1 MAQVRPRAAVLAT
14 IGAAGIGASA
24 YFVWLAGRTPEQIP
38 LRKLL
43 LVGEVTGDATS
54 YWQSMAAPLVVVSA
68 VALLGAVLLSR
79 LVLLVALLLGLTTA
93 GLWAATDLL
102 ETEGPITV
110 DAIGI
115 GAWISAGAML
125 LLLIGLSALR
135 KRGPDDEDAEL
146 DEDESDDA
154 AVPDTDLEP
163 SSSPFGPLPRSYSAD
178 D

>member
-24 YFVWLAGRTPEQIP
+24 YFVWLAGRTPERIP

-43 LVGEVTGDATS
+43 LVGEVTGDAPS

-68 VALLGAVLLSR
+68 LALVGAVLLSR
-79 LVLLVALLLGLTTA
+79 LVLLVAFLLALTTA
-93 GLWAATDLL
+93 GLWVATDLL
-102 ETEGPITV
+102 ETDGPITV
-110 DAIGI
+110 DIIGI
-115 GAWISAGAML
+115 GAWICAGAMFL
-125 LLLIGLSALR
+125 LFIGLCALR
-135 KRGPDDEDAEL
+135 KRDTDDEDVET
-146 DEDESDDA
+146 DEDEPDA
-154 AVPDTDLEP
+154 EEPNTDLEP